1 MESKRQRQVSELIK
15 RNFSSVLMEEGIYLY
30 GDALVSVTDVKM
42 SPDLRLAKIYVSIF
56 NVEDKDMV
64 YDILLKNT
72 VSLKQELVKKIR
84 KHVRRIPD
92 IKIFRDDLLD
102 EMYRIDKML
111 DDLE

>member
-15 RNFSSVLMEEGIYLY
+15 RNFSSVLMEKGIYVY

-42 SPDLRLAKIYVSIF
+42 SPDLKLAKIYVSIF
-56 NVEDKDMV
+56 NAEDKDLV
-64 YDILLKNT
+64 YDMLLKNT
-72 VSLKQELVKKIR
+72 VSLKQEMVKKIR
-84 KHVRRIPD
+84 KHVRRIPE

-102 EMYRIDKML
+102 EMYRIDRML